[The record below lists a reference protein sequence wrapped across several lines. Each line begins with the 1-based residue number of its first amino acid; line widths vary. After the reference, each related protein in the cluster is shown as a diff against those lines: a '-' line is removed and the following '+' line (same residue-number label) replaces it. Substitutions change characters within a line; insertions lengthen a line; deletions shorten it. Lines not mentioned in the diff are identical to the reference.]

1 MLNVACITSTGTNP
15 FFLRQISVV
24 GEFVG
29 WLLGELVVGE
39 FVGWLLGEVV
49 VGKFIG

>member
-1 MLNVACITSTGTNP
+1 LHHINRDTFI
-15 FFLRQISVV
+15 FLEANFCG

-49 VGKFIG
+49 VGKFVG